1 MSKILNRPM
10 FRGGGKVSSY
20 GNGITTGLADGGMA
34 SKRGLVDGP
43 GGYGGLK
50 DINKFNNYE
59 EFQDYNKFINANEK
73 ILSNQE
79 IDTQVEEGKFAN
91 RPWYDLTGILDLG
104 MGIAGPSSDF
114 IQKLQYEKTDPG
126 EQEYRTEL
134 ETNRDNLIR
143 QSQKYGVNIPEG
155 ISLTKP
161 EVVKEQKTE
170 AEIRAEIAKEYR
182 NQFNSEK
189 PDSKEEAVAAIKK
202 RQELMEEV
210 MGGGKSARIADASD
224 MALSFASKALGEGA
238 TVKSAFADFLG
249 DETKRP
255 SRSQKVK
262 DAAANAAI
270 QSYLTEQLSEKDFN
284 KQMRM
289 IMGKQEILNKSND
302 PKNKSWNDRRN
313 FYAASLRIDN
323 RDKNA
328 VLKPALQDEPGNNQ
342 VIFTE
347 KTDFIKDPIIASEM
361 EDGFYVV
368 TTKNGKRVFQIIEG
382 IVTDRS
388 SDFPI

>member
-1 MSKILNRPM
+1 MSRIYKRPM

-20 GNGITTGLADGGMA
+20 GNGIATGLADGGMA
-34 SKRGLVDGP
+34 DKRGLVDGP
-43 GGYGGLK
+43 GGYAGEYSFGETPAARGLGYLNNEFNKIIAGGYDLGAVPL
-50 DINKFNNYE
+50 NTLGRAFGYNPGFSGTKFMDSMTQGNFTKNNPKLNPDKASFFLE
-59 EFQDYNKFINANEK
+59 TDAKKGFTLPSMQPEK
-73 ILSNQE
+73 
-79 IDTQVEEGKFAN
+79 QVEEVKENEISAAELALKKRN
-91 RPWYDLTGILDLG
+91 EELTAQINAFLT
-104 MGIAGPSSDF
+104 P
-114 IQKLQYEKTDPG
+114 KKTD
-126 EQEYRTEL
+126 
-134 ETNRDNLIR
+134 
-143 QSQKYGVNIPEG
+143 
-155 ISLTKP
+155 TK
-161 EVVKEQKTE
+161 EES
-170 AEIRAEIAKEYR
+170 IAKIK
-182 NQFNSEK
+182 EK
-189 PDSKEEAVAAIKK
+189 
-202 RQELMEEV
+202 QELMEEV
-210 MGGGKSARIADASD
+210 MGGGKSAMIADASD

-249 DETKRP
+249 DESKRP

-289 IMGKQEILNKSND
+289 IMGKQEIINESNNPANMQWNK
-302 PKNKSWNDRRN
+302 RRN
-313 FYAASLRIDN
+313 FYATTLRIDN

-347 KTDFIKDPIIASEM
+347 KTDFIKDPTIASEM

-382 IVTDRS
+382 LLTDRS

>member
-20 GNGITTGLADGGMA
+20 GNGIATGLADGGRVNFQHGGTHA
-34 SKRGLVDGP
+34 GP
-43 GGYGGLK
+43 K

-59 EFQDYNKFINANEK
+59 EFQDYNKFINAKEK

-104 MGIAGPSSDF
+104 MGITGPSSDF
-114 IQKLQYEKTDPG
+114 IQGLQYEKTDPG
-126 EQEYRTEL
+126 QQEYRTEL
-134 ETNRDNLIR
+134 EKNRDNLIR

-155 ISLTKP
+155 ISLTEP

-347 KTDFIKDPIIASEM
+347 KTDFIKDPTIASEM

>member
-1 MSKILNRPM
+1 MSKILRRPM

-20 GNGITTGLADGGMA
+20 GNGIATGLADGG
-34 SKRGLVDGP
+34 RVNFQH
-43 GGYGGLK
+43 GGTHAGLK

-104 MGIAGPSSDF
+104 MGITGPSSDF
-114 IQKLQYEKTDPG
+114 IQGLQYEKTDPG
-126 EQEYRTEL
+126 QQEYRTEL

-155 ISLTKP
+155 ISLTEP

-189 PDSKEEAVAAIKK
+189 PDSKEEAVAAIKE
-202 RQELMEEV
+202 RQEVMEEV

-224 MALSFASKALGEGA
+224 MALNFASKALGEEA
-238 TVKSAFADFLG
+238 TVKSSFADFFA
-249 DETKRP
+249 DESKRP

-289 IMGKQEILNKSND
+289 IMGKQEILNKSNNPENMD
-302 PKNKSWNDRRN
+302 WNKRRSYYQTIGKDR
-313 FYAASLRIDN
+313 N
-323 RDKNA
+323 RDVDS
-328 VLKPALQDEPGNNQ
+328 VLKSSLQDEPGNNQ

-347 KTDFIKDPIIASEM
+347 KTDFIKDPTLASEM

-382 IVTDRS
+382 ILTDRS